1 MMLNQLQCNIWHRSI
16 AKLIEKLNRPEFW
29 NSLVRLLNE
38 YSPIDNWV
46 VLVFGNN
53 GVQALCHIE
62 TADAEEIDG
71 LINHY
76 VKGLYMLD
84 PFYIANRENPQSGFF
99 HLLDIAPTHFSETEY
114 YHLYFE
120 EFVSVDEVQYN
131 VQLDSDKTLCL
142 SLGSKSRFTQDN
154 IATFDL
160 IKPWVLALMKQ
171 QIASE
176 IGESKNSRPQQWQ
189 DRIVKLAPKLT
200 SREIEVLKLALSG
213 FSNSEIAGK
222 LSVSSETV
230 KVHRRNF
237 YSKLNIKSQSELFA
251 YFFQSTIN

>member
-1 MMLNQLQCNIWHRSI
+1 MPNQLQGQIWHRSI

-29 NSLVRLLNE
+29 NSLVRLLKE
-38 YSPIDNWV
+38 YAPVDNWV
-46 VLVFGNN
+46 VLMFGSE
-53 GVQALCHIE
+53 GVQAICYPD
-62 TADAEEIDG
+62 TADEEEIDG
-71 LINHY
+71 LLNRY

-84 PFYIANRENPQSGFF
+84 PFYIANRENQQSGFF
-99 HLLDIAPTHFSETEY
+99 HLLDIAPTHFLETEY

-120 EFVSVDEVQYN
+120 QFVSVDEVQYN
-131 VQLDSDKTLCL
+131 IQLDSEKTLCL
-142 SLGSKSRFTQDN
+142 SMGSKSRFTQDH
-154 IATFDL
+154 IAIFDL

-171 QIASE
+171 RIAFDTE
-176 IGESKNSRPQQWQ
+176 EKESSRPQQWQ
-189 DRIVKLAPKLT
+189 DKIIELAPQLT

-222 LSVSSETV
+222 LSVSPETV

-251 YFFQSTIN
+251 YFFQSTIS

>member
-1 MMLNQLQCNIWHRSI
+1 MPNQLQCQVWHRSI

-29 NSLVRLLNE
+29 NSLVRLLKE
-38 YSPIDNWV
+38 YAPIDNWV
-46 VLVFGNN
+46 VIMFGKE
-53 GVQALCHIE
+53 GVQAICYPE
-62 TADAEEIDG
+62 TADEAEIDG
-71 LINHY
+71 LLNRY

-120 EFVSVDEVQYN
+120 QFVSVDEVQYN
-131 VQLDSDKTLCL
+131 VQLDSEKSLCL
-142 SLGSKSRFTQDN
+142 SMGSQSRFTQEH
-154 IATFDL
+154 IAIFDL

-171 QIASE
+171 RIASDNRE
-176 IGESKNSRPQQWQ
+176 VKSSRPHQWQ
-189 DRIVKLAPKLT
+189 DKIVELAPQLT
-200 SREIEVLKLALSG
+200 GREIEVLKLALSG

-222 LSVSSETV
+222 LSVSPETV

-237 YSKLNIKSQSELFA
+237 YGKLNIKSQSELFA
-251 YFFQSTIN
+251 FFLQSTIN